1 VEGGADKEI
10 KDEVRKLE
18 LISDGAFQ
26 RHDDS
31 TLSRAASTITQ
42 RPIFS
47 PFCYSCIF
55 CFVFLF
61 ACRVKCVSR
70 IMVVLISL
78 TQ

>member
-42 RPIFS
+42 RPIVYLTDLS
-47 PFCYSCIF
+47 DITWKNSSCVLCRF
-55 CFVFLF
+55 DSFV
-61 ACRVKCVSR
+61 
-70 IMVVLISL
+70 
-78 TQ
+78 